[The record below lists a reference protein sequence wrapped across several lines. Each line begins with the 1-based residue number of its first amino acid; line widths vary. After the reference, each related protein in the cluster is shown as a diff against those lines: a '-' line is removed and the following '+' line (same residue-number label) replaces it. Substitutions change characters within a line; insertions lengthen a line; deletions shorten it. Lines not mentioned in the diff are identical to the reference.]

1 MALEI
6 YALKFK
12 DNLVEKLHLNKK
24 LINEYFTYPRNT
36 QESGVK
42 KTIIINKM
50 LLKIIILIIYNKAI
64 R

>member
-42 KTIIINKM
+42 KIIINKM